1 MTIGGHD
8 GRRPVASK
16 TTCGAQ
22 MTERDISFTQA
33 NLAEDRDALLDINV
47 EYGSWVTSEI
57 EKTFH
62 LSIEALLGSSVPE
75 YISGA
80 LDKICGEKPP
90 SGVFYLV
97 EVGGKVSGM
106 GGLRRLG
113 DGVAEIKRIY
123 VREESRGRRLG
134 ETILQRLLNDA
145 RDFGYKKVLL
155 DTGPFMKSAHRI
167 YEAAGF
173 LDRGA
178 YP

>member
-1 MTIGGHD
+1 
-8 GRRPVASK
+8 
-16 TTCGAQ
+16 
-22 MTERDISFTQA
+22 MTERDTSFMQA
-33 NLAEDRDALLDINV
+33 NLAEDRNALLEINV

-57 EKTFH
+57 EKAFQ
-62 LSIEALLGSSVPE
+62 LSLEALLGSSVPK
-75 YISGA
+75 YIASV

-106 GGLRRLG
+106 GGLRRLKQ
-113 DGVAEIKRIY
+113 GVAEIKRIY
-123 VREESRGRRLG
+123 VRKESRGRGLG

-173 LDRGA
+173 VDRGP
-178 YP
+178 YPEAEVPQQMRGNWRFMERDI